1 MDFGLISMDG
11 AEFIQVSI
19 DTKNSKKKP
28 FTVAEIT
35 MFPLKTFSE
44 IEYVSMH
51 LTLCKSRRKNQ
62 LQQVQMPLI
71 PCIFSDS
78 SSSEEESKKENMKLK
93 KPIYLRDIER
103 KELLEKGRLVQ

>member
-1 MDFGLISMDG
+1 MADFDQSAKGGRSAKFPKSAILMADWTLEGSKNRKYLMDFGLISMDG

-44 IEYVSMH
+44 IECAS
-51 LTLCKSRRKNQ
+51 NF
-62 LQQVQMPLI
+62 LQI
-71 PCIFSDS
+71 
-78 SSSEEESKKENMKLK
+78 
-93 KPIYLRDIER
+93 
-103 KELLEKGRLVQ
+103 